1 MNGIFALG
9 SLRVKDDTL
18 DLRFAL
24 GSLYGYIEEEA
35 GVEASGATNKV
46 YMIFES

>member
-24 GSLYGYIEEEA
+24 GSLYGYVEPSA
-35 GVEASGATNKV
+35 EASGATNKV